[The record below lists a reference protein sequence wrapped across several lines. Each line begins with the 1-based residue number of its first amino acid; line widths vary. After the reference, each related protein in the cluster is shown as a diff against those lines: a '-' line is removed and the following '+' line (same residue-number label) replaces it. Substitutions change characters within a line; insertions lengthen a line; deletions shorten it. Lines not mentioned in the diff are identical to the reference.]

1 MPTFKSGAFVQQ
13 CYSSHPLC
21 LKFKTLNLPDRVV
34 VTCTNCDMRH
44 RLIIGTLTTRAP
56 EESLENKQ
64 GTSHMSQCATDHPAE
79 LRVSAV
85 DVLADAVRLRCGE
98 CQRTYNIAVSAF
110 ETYRKDV

>member
-21 LKFKTLNLPDRVV
+21 LKFKTLNPPDRLVV
-34 VTCTNCDMRH
+34 SCTNCDMRH
-44 RLIIGTLTTRAP
+44 RLFIGTLTTRAP
-56 EESLENKQ
+56 EESLEDKQ
-64 GTSHMSQCATDHPAE
+64 ATSHMSQCATNHPAE

-85 DVLADAVRLRCGE
+85 DVLTDAVKLRCGE
-98 CQRTYNIAVSAF
+98 CQRTYNIAVAAF

>member
-21 LKFKTLNLPDRVV
+21 LKFKTLNPPDRLVV
-34 VTCTNCDMRH
+34 ICTSCDMRH
-44 RLIIGTLTTRAP
+44 RLIIGTLTTRAAD
-56 EESLENKQ
+56 ESNKDNEA
-64 GTSHMSQCATDHPAE
+64 TSHMSQCATDHPAE

-98 CQRTYNIAVSAF
+98 CQRTYNIAVAAF
-110 ETYRKDV
+110 ETYRKDI

>member
-21 LKFKTLNLPDRVV
+21 LKFKTLNPPDRLV

-44 RLIIGTLTTRAP
+44 RLIIGTLTTRAAD
-56 EESLENKQ
+56 ESHLDNE

-79 LRVSAV
+79 LRVSGV

-98 CQRTYNIAVSAF
+98 CQRTYNIAVAAF